1 LLTVATPL
9 GDVAAA
15 VSVPVIAATAGG
27 MVATYRPPGPKV
39 RSGVQHFA
47 AGLVFAAAATE
58 LVPDLSHEHHR
69 IAIAVGFTV
78 GLALMLAV
86 EFLPA
91 GLLGPAGA
99 DSPASALTAI
109 AIDVFIDG
117 LLIGIGFSRGGHTGI
132 LLTGALTVELAFL
145 GLATAVALQTV
156 GSSHTKV
163 IATTFGISLLVAAG
177 AILGATALAH
187 LSGAALTGTLAFGTV
202 ALLFLVTEELLAE
215 AHERPDTP
223 LLTTMF
229 FVGFLAMLLASTFA

>member
-1 LLTVATPL
+1 MAAPL
-9 GDVAAA
+9 AEVVAA
-15 VSVPVIAATAGG
+15 VSVPVATATAGG
-27 MVATYRPPGPKV
+27 FAAAYRPPGAAV

-69 IAIAVGFTV
+69 IAIAVGVAV

-91 GLLGPAGA
+91 RLLGPERA

-109 AIDVFIDG
+109 GIDVFIDG
-117 LLIGIGFSRGGHTGI
+117 LLIGIGFARGGHTGV
-132 LLTGALTVELAFL
+132 LLTAALTVELAFL
-145 GLATAVALQTV
+145 GLAIAVALQNA
-156 GSSHTKV
+156 GSSRATV
-163 IATTFGISLLVAAG
+163 IATTFGLSLLVAAG
-177 AILGATALAH
+177 GILGATALAH
-187 LSGAALTGTLAFGTV
+187 LSGATLTATLAFGTV

-223 LLTTMF
+223 LLTAMF

>member
-1 LLTVATPL
+1 VTAPVAE
-9 GDVAAA
+9 VALA
-15 VSVPVIAATAGG
+15 VSIPVVTATAGG
-27 MVATYRPPGPKV
+27 IAAAYRPPGMRL

-58 LVPDLSHEHHR
+58 LVPDLSHDNHR
-69 IAIAVGFTV
+69 IAITVGFAI

-91 GLLGPAGA
+91 RILGPERA

-109 AIDVFIDG
+109 GIDVFIDG
-117 LLIGIGFSRGGHTGI
+117 LLIGIGFARGGHTGI
-132 LLTGALTVELAFL
+132 LLTAALTVELAFL
-145 GLATAVALQTV
+145 GLAIAASLQAAGATRR
-156 GSSHTKV
+156 TV
-163 IATTFGISLLVAAG
+163 IATTFGLSLLVAAG
-177 AILGATALAH
+177 GILGATALAH
-187 LSGAALTGTLAFGTV
+187 LTGAGLTATLAFGTV

-223 LLTTMF
+223 LLTAMF